1 MVFTKLLRLLAI
13 VLAIALLGMNLGC
26 EKAPAEEESK
36 PAAAAKPTIEK
47 EARDPNRL
55 WCNEHGVYEDECVI
69 CHPEIANKKKA
80 DAAQERDPNRLW
92 CNEHG
97 VYEDECVICHP
108 EIANK
113 KASDAKEKADD
124 HSGHEHA
131 PGDDHGDHEQAPAQQ
146 PAADSHGDHDH
157 GSASGG
163 LFCKEHNLPEAE
175 CGNCRPDALAK
186 IPVGEGLK
194 VRFASNESI
203 SKAGVEL
210 GTPTNSRAT
219 AQREFLGQVTF
230 NRNQLAGIT
239 PLSDGVVIDVTKDVG
254 QRVEAG
260 EILATLRAPEIAE
273 VRREFATAQAEAG
286 LANQTLAREK
296 DLYKREISARQ
307 DLEAAQA
314 SVAVH
319 QSAIE
324 EARQHLLTLGLSKE
338 EINDV
343 LSGNRDEPVLPLRA
357 PIAGTIIARDATR
370 GKAAKTDDALFEIAD
385 MSTMWFEFSVPEDQL
400 ASIVAGTKISA
411 RFDAYPGVSFDGEV
425 QWIAAAVDPQ
435 TRVIK
440 ARAVLANP
448 QAMLKDGLF
457 GRATITGA
465 ASADGLSVPA
475 TAIQDVDGRPVVF
488 RKLEDDLYETRPV
501 EIGASDGGNVL
512 VLAGLDASYSVVTQG
527 SYVVKSELLK
537 ARLGAGCTDH

>member
-1 MVFTKLLRLLAI
+1 MVLINPLRLLAI
-13 VLAIALLGMNLGC
+13 VLAIGLLGMNLGC
-26 EKAPAEEESK
+26 EKAPAAEENK
-36 PAAAAKPTIEK
+36 PAATAQPASEK
-47 EARDPNRL
+47 QARDPNRL
-55 WCNEHGVYEDECVI
+55 WCNEHGVYEDECYI
-69 CHPEIANKKKA
+69 CHPELKDKA
-80 DAAQERDPNRLW
+80 AADK
-92 CNEHG
+92 
-97 VYEDECVICHP
+97 D
-108 EIANK
+108 
-113 KASDAKEKADD
+113 
-124 HSGHEHA
+124 HEHA
-131 PGDDHGDHEQAPAQQ
+131 PGDDHGDHEDAATQKPAV
-146 PAADSHGDHDH
+146 DSHDDHGDHGHDH
-157 GSASGG
+157 GSAADG

-175 CGNCRPDALAK
+175 CGNCRPDALATV
-186 IPVGEGLK
+186 PVGEGLK

-203 SKAGVEL
+203 SKAGVEV

-239 PLSDGVVIDVTKDVG
+239 PLTDGVVIDVSKDVG

-260 EILATLRAPEIAE
+260 EVLATLRAPAISE
-273 VRREFATAQAEAG
+273 VRREYATAQAEAG
-286 LANQTLAREK
+286 LASQTLAREK

-314 SVAVH
+314 AVAVH

-343 LSGNRDEPVLPLRA
+343 LSGKRDEPVLPLRA
-357 PIAGTIIARDATR
+357 PIAGTIITRDASR
-370 GKAAKTDDALFEIAD
+370 GKAAKTEHTLFEIAD

-400 ASIVAGTKISA
+400 ASIVPGTKIGA

-435 TRVIK
+435 TRAIK

-457 GRATITGA
+457 GRATIAGA

-488 RKLEDDLYETRPV
+488 RKLEDDLFETRPV
-501 EIGASDGGNVL
+501 EIGATDGGNVL

-527 SYVVKSELLK
+527 SYIVKSELLK

>member
-1 MVFTKLLRLLAI
+1 
-13 VLAIALLGMNLGC
+13 
-26 EKAPAEEESK
+26 
-36 PAAAAKPTIEK
+36 
-47 EARDPNRL
+47 
-55 WCNEHGVYEDECVI
+55 VI
-69 CHPEIANKKKA
+69 CHPEIANNKKA
-80 DAAQERDPNRLW
+80 AAAQERDPNRLW

-108 EIANK
+108 EIADK
-113 KASDAKEKADD
+113 KKVDATAETPTDKG
-124 HSGHEHA
+124 GHEHG
-131 PGDDHGDHEQAPAQQ
+131 PGEEHGEHDGHDHGTAQTPAT
-146 PAADSHGDHDH
+146 DTHDDHGDHDH
-157 GSASGG
+157 GSVPGG

-203 SKAGVEL
+203 SKAGVEVGL
-210 GTPTNSRAT
+210 PTNSRAT
-219 AQREFLGQVTF
+219 AQREFLGQVAF
-230 NRNQLAGIT
+230 NRNQLASIT
-239 PLSDGVVIDVTKDVG
+239 PLTDGVVIDVTKDVG

-260 EILATLRAPEIAE
+260 EVLATLRAPEIAE
-273 VRREFATAQAEAG
+273 VCREYATAQAEAG

-314 SVAVH
+314 AVAVH

-324 EARQHLLTLGLSKE
+324 RARQHLLMLGLSKQE
-338 EINDV
+338 TNDV
-343 LSGNRDEPVLPLRA
+343 LSGKRDEPVLPLRA
-357 PIAGTIIARDATR
+357 PIAGTVIARDATR
-370 GKAAKTDDALFEIAD
+370 GKAAKTEDALFEIAD

-400 ASIVAGTKISA
+400 ASVAPGTKISA

-435 TRVIK
+435 TRAIK
-440 ARAVLANP
+440 ARVVLANP

-457 GRATITGA
+457 GRATIAGA

-501 EIGASDGGNVL
+501 EIGAADGGNIL
-512 VLAGLDASYSVVTQG
+512 VLAGLDASFSVVTQG

>member
-1 MVFTKLLRLLAI
+1 MISMKSLRLLAI
-13 VLAIALLGMNLGC
+13 VTAIALLGMNVGC
-26 EKAPAEEESK
+26 EKVPAAEEKK
-36 PAAAAKPTIEK
+36 PAATAQPAAEK
-47 EARDPNRL
+47 QARDPNRL

-80 DAAQERDPNRLW
+80 GATQERDPNRLW

-97 VYEDECVICHP
+97 VYEDECYICHP
-108 EIANK
+108 ELK
-113 KASDAKEKADD
+113 DKAAADK
-124 HSGHEHA
+124 GHEHA
-131 PGDDHGDHEQAPAQQ
+131 PGEEHGEHDGHDHGPAQK
-146 PAADSHGDHDH
+146 PAADSHDDHDH
-157 GSASGG
+157 GSAAGG

-175 CGNCRPDALAK
+175 CGNCRPDALAS

-194 VRFASNESI
+194 VRFASNASI
-203 SKAGVEL
+203 SKAGVEV
-210 GTPTNSRAT
+210 GSPTNSRAT

-230 NRNQLAGIT
+230 NRNQLSGIT
-239 PLSDGVVIDVTKDVG
+239 PLTDGVVIDVAKDVG

-260 EILATLRAPEIAE
+260 EVLATLRAPEIAE
-273 VRREFATAQAEAG
+273 VRREYATAQAEAG

-296 DLYKREISARQ
+296 DLFKREISARQ

-314 SVAVH
+314 AVAVH

-338 EINDV
+338 EISDV
-343 LSGNRDEPVLPLRA
+343 LSGKRNEPVLSLRT
-357 PIAGTIIARDATR
+357 PIAGTIIARDASR
-370 GKAAKTDDALFEIAD
+370 GKAAKTDHTLFEIAD

-400 ASIVAGTKISA
+400 ASIVPGTKISA
-411 RFDAYPGVSFDGEV
+411 RFEAYPGVSFDGEV

-435 TRVIK
+435 SRAIK

-457 GRATITGA
+457 GRATIAGA

-488 RKLEDDLYETRPV
+488 RKLEEDLFETRPV
-501 EIGASDGGNVL
+501 EIGATNGGNVL

>member
-1 MVFTKLLRLLAI
+1 MVFTSSMRLLAFAA
-13 VLAIALLGMNLGC
+13 AIALLGMNLGC
-26 EKAPAEEESK
+26 EKAPAADESK
-36 PAAAAKPTIEK
+36 PAAAAKPANEK
-47 EARDPNRL
+47 QARDPNRL

-69 CHPEIANKKKA
+69 CHPEIAKKKT

-92 CNEHG
+92 CKEHN
-97 VYEDECVICHP
+97 VYEDECYICHP
-108 EIANK
+108 ELKDNTATDK
-113 KASDAKEKADD
+113 D
-124 HSGHEHA
+124 HEHA
-131 PGDDHGDHEQAPAQQ
+131 PGGDHGDHGDAAAQK
-146 PAADSHGDHDH
+146 PAADSHSDHVH
-157 GSASGG
+157 GGAAAGG
-163 LFCKEHNLPEAE
+163 LICKEHNLPEAE

-186 IPVGEGLK
+186 VPVGEGLK

-203 SKAGVEL
+203 AKAGVEV

-219 AQREFLGQVTF
+219 AQREFLGQITF

-239 PLSDGVVIDVTKDVG
+239 PLTDGVVIDVTKDVG

-260 EILATLRAPEIAE
+260 EVLATLRAPEIAE
-273 VRREFATAQAEAG
+273 VRREYATAQAEAG
-286 LANQTLAREK
+286 LASQTLAREK

-314 SVAVH
+314 AVAVQ

-324 EARQHLLTLGLSKE
+324 EARQHLLALGLSKE

-343 LSGNRDEPVLPLRA
+343 LSGKRDEPVLPLRA
-357 PIAGTIIARDATR
+357 PIAGTIITRDASR
-370 GKAAKTDDALFEIAD
+370 GKAAKTEDTLFEIAD
-385 MSTMWFEFSVPEDQL
+385 MSTMWFEFYVPEDQL
-400 ASIVAGTKISA
+400 ASIVPGTKISA
-411 RFDAYPGVSFDGEV
+411 RFDAYPGVSFDGDV
-425 QWIAAAVDPQ
+425 QWIAAAVDPK
-435 TRVIK
+435 TRTIK

-457 GRATITGA
+457 GRATIAGA
-465 ASADGLSVPA
+465 PNADGLSVPA
-475 TAIQDVDGRPVVF
+475 SAIQDVDGRPVVF
-488 RKLEDDLYETRPV
+488 RKLEDDLFETRPV
-501 EIGASDGGNVL
+501 QLGATEGGNVL